1 MAVTGK
7 HIAAARALLG
17 MTQQQLADA
26 VGIAKHTIVRFETE
40 QNVPHTLTI
49 KALQDE
55 LERRGIEF
63 QNNSDPKVRLFRSRA
78 KTSATP

>member
-1 MAVTGK
+1 MAITGK

-17 MTQQQLADA
+17 ITQQQLADA
-26 VGIAKHTIVRFETE
+26 VGVAKHTVVRFETE
-40 QNVPHTLTI
+40 QNEPRPLTV

-63 QNNSDPKVRLFRSRA
+63 QNSGDPGVRLFRSKA
-78 KTSATP
+78 KKAGA